1 MFLIIQKDKIK
12 TRVCPKMGEHILD
25 MAILIEKMM
34 INHEIPRLLSQHVQ
48 TKLNIKPLT
57 PRIWTTTMVPWCS
70 ISMSEPDSSMNVHFP
85 LVDLV
90 G

>member
-1 MFLIIQKDKIK
+1 
-12 TRVCPKMGEHILD
+12 MGQHILY

-48 TKLNIKPLT
+48 TKLNIKPLQT
-57 PRIWTTTMVPWCS
+57 PRIWTTTMVQ
-70 ISMSEPDSSMNVHFP
+70 HFDVRAGFQHECP
-85 LVDLV
+85 LPT